1 MPRNWGVELYRR
13 VRLTVERIVNEPT
26 TVRAHLVWERSS
38 LDRCRVRELHVVCG
52 VDYLVREVHEAP
64 LPLTTASTEVYIS
77 SLSAVYISSLSA
89 VCDWN
94 RCCIDGL
101 TKGPRG
107 RLVHS
112 GVGVI
117 VPVMVPARSFQ

>member
-38 LDRCRVRELHVVCG
+38 LDRC
-52 VDYLVREVHEAP
+52 LVREVHEAP
-64 LPLTTASTEVYIS
+64 LPLTTASTE
-77 SLSAVYISSLSA
+77 VYISSLSA

>member
-1 MPRNWGVELYRR
+1 MELYRR

-38 LDRCRVRELHVVCG
+38 LDRCLVRELHVVCG

-77 SLSAVYISSLSA
+77 SLSAV
-89 VCDWN
+89 CDWN

-112 GVGVI
+112 GVGI
-117 VPVMVPARSFQ
+117 IIPMMVPARSFQ